1 MIAEFR
7 PNARSGLWI
16 TFLLPIALIIS
27 TSTTTSNALPGPPQN
42 HVIICILALEMC
54 LYSTVFAFALF
65 PTKKSLFLDNAAEIQ
80 EKLHFKTIWKPTVYI
95 MICSLLLSLFVGSDV
110 FILMLLSFVA
120 MMSYIQ
126 SLPMIWI
133 RFRKSF
139 TFGEGVLVL
148 QSGVLFGV
156 KFISNIFWDVHDPT
170 TIGYNHS
177 THL

>member
-54 LYSTVFAFALF
+54 LYSTIFAFALF
-65 PTKKSLFLDNAAEIQ
+65 PTKKALFLDNAAEIQ
-80 EKLHFKTIWKPTVYI
+80 EKMHFKTIWKPTVYI

-156 KFISNIFWDVHDPT
+156 KFINR
-170 TIGYNHS
+170 
-177 THL
+177 

>member
-27 TSTTTSNALPGPPQN
+27 TSTTTHNALPGPPQN

-54 LYSTVFAFALF
+54 LYSTLYAFALF
-65 PTKKSLFLDNAAEIQ
+65 PTKKALFLDNAAEIQ

-95 MICSLLLSLFVGSDV
+95 MISSLLLSLFVGSGV
-110 FILMLLSFVA
+110 FIPLLSFVA
-120 MMSYIQ
+120 MMSYIRA
-126 SLPMIWI
+126 LPMIWT

-148 QSGVLFGV
+148 QSGVLFAV
-156 KFISNIFWDVHDPT
+156 KFISNIFCDVHDPT
-170 TIGYNHS
+170 TIG
-177 THL
+177 

>member
-27 TSTTTSNALPGPPQN
+27 TSTTTHNALPGPPQN

-54 LYSTVFAFALF
+54 LYSTLYAFALF
-65 PTKKSLFLDNAAEIQ
+65 PTKKALFLDNAAEIQ

-95 MICSLLLSLFVGSDV
+95 MISSLLLSLFVGSGV
-110 FILMLLSFVA
+110 FIPLLSFVA

-126 SLPMIWI
+126 ALPMIWT

-148 QSGVLFGV
+148 QSGVLFAV
-156 KFISNIFWDVHDPT
+156 KFISNIFCDVHDPT
-170 TIGYNHS
+170 TIG
-177 THL
+177 